1 MNVNINPYNRLT
13 GEVLYRPYID
23 SSNFVNQKY
32 YVKKVYYGPYIKTIV
47 LPLECINKFGK
58 GNSTGIKNTGENETK
73 LLNSRVRSQA
83 NCIRKAIHNFS
94 GCQNLGFT
102 TLTYA
107 ENLQDVKKAN
117 HQFKLFIK
125 KIKYHFSKYKKNKYE
140 NLKYLV
146 AYEYQQRGAVHF
158 HIIFSEYIPNKVVR
172 KCWPYGY
179 NKNLPVKTGT
189 NEFVSKYVAK
199 YIVKA
204 QSEEKS
210 KNIYDLNTKAY
221 RFSANC
227 TDPIVKVG
235 VIEMCEMEL
244 IASLKGTKH
253 NFMFNNKDGY
263 LMGVSID
270 SDWNKDYFWQMEE
283 YVPYDKKIFRFFKKI
298 SNLDIYRTRKK
309 FDKYLNLGKQRY
321 IKKSTFQM
329 ESTNRAV

>member
-47 LPLECINKFGK
+47 LPLECINKFGN
-58 GNSTGIKNTGENETK
+58 GNPTGIKNTGENETK
-73 LLNSRVRSQA
+73 LVNSRVRSQA

-94 GCQNLGFT
+94 GCKNMSFL

-107 ENLQDVKKAN
+107 ENVQDIKKAN
-117 HQFKLFIK
+117 HHFRLFIRRLN
-125 KIKYHFSKYKKNKYE
+125 YYFSKYKKNKYKD
-140 NLKYLV
+140 LKYLV
-146 AYEYQQRGAVHF
+146 AYEYQKKGRIHF

-210 KNIYDLNTKAY
+210 KNIYDLNIKAY
-221 RFSANC
+221 RFSTNC
-227 TDPIVKVG
+227 TDPLIKVG

-283 YVPYDKKIFRFFKKI
+283 YVPYDKKIFRFFNKI
-298 SNLDIYRTRKK
+298 TDIGIYKTRKK
-309 FDKYLNLGKQRY
+309 LDKYLNLGKQRY

-329 ESTNRAV
+329 ESTNCVA